1 MSGSLPPLGRASVAA
16 ALLATLGVAPAALA
30 APPATPAT
38 REPVREPVLASEPV
52 VMREPG
58 EPMVLP
64 DAADERDP
72 FDIELQ
78 LGYRFS
84 FEGGLL
90 TRGEQAAAAYERFSS
105 LLTPEVRV
113 GMFRDL
119 AGFVRLP
126 VLLAET
132 NEIGKR
138 AGGGES
144 ISFQGETLVSFPFAS
159 PARSGLKSFATGFAY
174 GLMNQARDPSL
185 PSWNIGL
192 EAEVS
197 IGDPIRACVKRPVE
211 GELACAD
218 AADVNRNGVRDAGEP
233 ALESGLESG
242 LTRESLTLRLESK
255 LSRRIR
261 FVEPFAGVGAAV
273 ELPFANSPLLR
284 EGAFTLPPVHARAE
298 LGVGFLPWENRER
311 HSRVWLDVRVRATFV
326 SQGPD
331 ISPAFDLAGASSALA
346 LRQPVTVGS
355 QQGVLNG
362 VLTSEAHA
370 RIGGLTSFIW
380 RASQIIRF
388 GVDVEL
394 EHATAHSVASELSCS
409 ESPGSCDDLHYREA
423 LHRDDVELGVSSSV
437 SFGLGASG
445 AVMF

>member
-16 ALLATLGVAPAALA
+16 ALLATLGAPHALLA
-30 APPATPAT
+30 APPVIPAT
-38 REPVREPVLASEPV
+38 LAPVREPVLASEPV

-90 TRGEQAAAAYERFSS
+90 TRGDQDAAAYERFAS
-105 LLTPEVRV
+105 LLTPEVRI
-113 GMFRDL
+113 GMYRDL
-119 AGFVRLP
+119 VGFLRLP

-132 NEIGKR
+132 NDIGKR

-144 ISFQGETLVSFPFAS
+144 LSFEGETLAALPFAS
-159 PARSGLKSFATGFAY
+159 PARSGLKSFATGITY

-185 PSWNIGL
+185 PSWNLGL
-192 EAEVS
+192 EAEFS
-197 IGDPIRACVKRPVE
+197 IGDPIHACVKRPVE
-211 GELACAD
+211 GELSCAD
-218 AADVNRNGVRDAGEP
+218 EGDVNRNGARDEGEP
-233 ALESGLESG
+233 ALESGLVSG

-261 FVEPFAGVGAAV
+261 FVEPFGGLSAAV
-273 ELPFANSPLLR
+273 ELPFADSPLLR
-284 EGAFTLPPVHARAE
+284 DGAFTLPPVHARAE

-311 HSRVWLDVRVRATFV
+311 HSRVWLDLRLRATFV
-326 SQGPD
+326 SRGPD

-346 LRQPVTVGS
+346 LRRLVTVGS
-355 QQGVLNG
+355 EQAALNG
-362 VLTSEAHA
+362 VMISDAHA

-380 RASQIIRF
+380 RASQIVRF
-388 GVDVEL
+388 GVEVEL
-394 EHATAHSVASELSCS
+394 EHATPHSVASELSCTQ
-409 ESPGSCDDLHYREA
+409 SPGSCDDLHYREA
-423 LHRDDVELGVSSSV
+423 VHRDDVELGVSSSV